1 MTDLNY
7 IDFYNFVIFIF
18 IGNFLFAIYSR
29 KMLIANLTSRLAELI
44 PALPPLRALAEAQGL
59 SANIALDDA
68 PRLFFP
74 HSIYKSYDPA
84 WLANHDFT
92 RMGQWLQNFTTVG
105 LKSEETPPF
114 HTIDDWLTWLE
125 NERGVDIA
133 HSSGTTGR
141 MSLIARTKEDAAARQ
156 QRNRLG
162 LVDAFTARGVPEDA
176 MWHHIAWP
184 GAAGGRTTQQKLAEG
199 ARITGAKSPDHFI
212 PLFDEDLGVDY
223 ELYVVRAR
231 LARAQGQLDLPPP
244 SAYVQEKLTEAER
257 RQADYPLH
265 LQHMLDRLEA
275 LRGERVLTIGSP
287 HSLAAMARAGLDRGM
302 TGGFAQH
309 SAHLVIGG
317 LKGLEAPPQFA
328 ATMQGFFGSSIPI
341 NGYGATETN
350 TGYFDCSAGRYHIPP
365 WVIAWVLDPTNDW
378 QPRPREG
385 VQEGRAAFLDLAL
398 ESGWGGVVTADHVEI
413 DYRPCACGRASPSI
427 SPHIRRVMDRDG
439 DYSWTPATTEAMNA
453 AIEKLHAF

>member
-1 MTDLNY
+1 MNC
-7 IDFYNFVIFIF
+7 
-18 IGNFLFAIYSR
+18 LFMSYESITTTR
-29 KMLIANLTSRLAELI
+29 LTQLI

-59 SANIALDDA
+59 SADISLDDV

-84 WLANHDFT
+84 WLVNHDFA
-92 RMGQWLQNFTTVG
+92 RMGRWLQNFTTVS
-105 LKSEETPPF
+105 LKPDETPSF
-114 HTIDDWLTWLE
+114 HAITDWLSWLE
-125 NERGVDIA
+125 RECDVDVA

-141 MSLIARTKEDAAARQ
+141 MSLIVRTKDDATARQ

-162 LVDAFTARGVPEDA
+162 LVDALASRGVPEDA
-176 MWHHIAWP
+176 MWYHIAWP

-199 ARITGAKSPDHFI
+199 ARVTSARSPAHFI

-223 ELYVVRAR
+223 EFYVVRAR
-231 LARAQGQLDLPPP
+231 LARARGMLDLPPP
-244 SAYVQEKLTEAER
+244 SVHISEKLVEAEHH
-257 RQADYPLH
+257 QANYAQY

-275 LRGERVLTIGSP
+275 LRGERVLAIGSP

-302 TGGFAQH
+302 GGGFAQH
-309 SAHLVIGG
+309 SAHLIIGG
-317 LKGLEAPPQFA
+317 LKGLDAPPQFA
-328 ATMQGFFGSSIPI
+328 ATMQGFFGPSIPV

-365 WVIAWVLDPTNDW
+365 WVIAWALDPANEW

-398 ESGWGGVVTADHVEI
+398 ESGWGGVVTADHIEI
-413 DYRPCACGRASPSI
+413 DYRPCSCGKASPSI
-427 SPHIRRVMDRDG
+427 APNIRRVMDRDG

-453 AIEKLHAF
+453 AIGMLAVS